1 MFNSIFNEELKCN
14 KNILFFGFD
23 TCLLEQYIF
32 SFIPNLLITFEIKL
46 FLLKF
51 TRSLIMHNNLLLR

>member
-14 KNILFFGFD
+14 KNILFFDFD

-32 SFIPNLLITFEIKL
+32 SFILNLLITFEIKL

-51 TRSLIMHNNLLLR
+51 TRSFIMHNLLLR